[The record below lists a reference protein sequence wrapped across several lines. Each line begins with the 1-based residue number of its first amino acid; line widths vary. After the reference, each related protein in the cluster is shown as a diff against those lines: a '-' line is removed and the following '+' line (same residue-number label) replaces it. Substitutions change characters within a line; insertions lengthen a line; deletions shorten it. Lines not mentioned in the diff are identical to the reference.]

1 MTALEASV
9 WRLVEWPGHAIP
21 RPPDG
26 AQPTLEFAAGGTA
39 SGELPCNGFR
49 ASYTL
54 EGDALRFGPLR
65 STKRACPALAAE
77 QELAQALARVER
89 HERGRG
95 RLLLRGPGVAL
106 GYELLGIDSGRTRT
120 IEIAAQTR
128 ACSGVGPMQCLQW
141 REAAEQ
147 PWRLLAGGIIGF
159 EHEAGTRYTLRV
171 RELELPD
178 APADAPA
185 SRWMRV
191 ATLQATPEPP
201 R

>member
-1 MTALEASV
+1 MTALESSV
-9 WRLVEWPGHAIP
+9 WRLVEWPGQAIP

-26 AQPTLEFAAGGTA
+26 VQPTLEFAAGGTA

-54 EGDALRFGPLR
+54 EGEALRFGPLR

-77 QELAQALARVER
+77 QELAQALAQVDRYER
-89 HERGRG
+89 DRG
-95 RLLLRGPGVAL
+95 RLLLRGPGVEL

-120 IEIAAQTR
+120 IEVAAQTR

-141 REAAEQ
+141 REAADQ
-147 PWRLLAGGIIGF
+147 PWQVLAEAIIGF